1 MSEPTAPEIE
11 RLSRFFN
18 QLHPESDRGAALIA
32 RAMIEDS
39 LGEILVAFLADTKA
53 KSKLMKGPTA
63 PFGTLSARISVC
75 LALGLIGE
83 DEYHEM
89 EIIRDI
95 GNKFAHNWD
104 GFSFNDSEVE
114 RLCAKLPWRGPEEY
128 RAGANPKDVFCTA
141 VSMLMVDLMWRVR
154 LVRKE
159 KRQVK
164 PWPNRSR

>member
-95 GNKFAHNWD
+95 GNKFAHNGMASPSMTRRLNASVPNFRGAD
-104 GFSFNDSEVE
+104 RKNTEQELTRRMSFA
-114 RLCAKLPWRGPEEY
+114 RPYQCLWLI
-128 RAGANPKDVFCTA
+128 
-141 VSMLMVDLMWRVR
+141 
-154 LVRKE
+154 
-159 KRQVK
+159 
-164 PWPNRSR
+164 